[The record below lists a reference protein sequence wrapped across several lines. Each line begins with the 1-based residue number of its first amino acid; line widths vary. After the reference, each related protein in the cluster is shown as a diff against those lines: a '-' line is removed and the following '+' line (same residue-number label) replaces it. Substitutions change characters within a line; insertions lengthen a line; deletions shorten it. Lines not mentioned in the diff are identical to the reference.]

1 VKKGTSFSTGF
12 RMESEVTPQGCY
24 NLEHAVLIS

>member
-1 VKKGTSFSTGF
+1 
-12 RMESEVTPQGCY
+12 MESQVTPQGCY